1 MLRNYLLTTYRN
13 ILRRPGFSLINIS
26 GLAIGLAACLI
37 IMLYVFDEL
46 SFDRFHEKADRIY
59 RVTVHGKFG
68 GNEFHSTYTPAPF
81 AAALKQEF
89 PEVEHVT
96 RLLSG
101 NQHSIRA
108 GENTWIEDRF
118 LYADSSFFEVF
129 SFKLLEGNPGKAL
142 VEPRSIVLT
151 KSTAKRY
158 FGDEDPMGKTIIEN
172 NIHHYTVTGIVED
185 APANSHFKFNVVA
198 SFNSLAWHANTSWF
212 NQSAHTYMVLAPG
225 TNAGET
231 EQKLDPLLYRNIREQ
246 MKDFLGISLE
256 EFAESGQ
263 TYGYKL
269 QPMTRIHL
277 HSQLDGELEANG
289 NITYVYLFSI
299 IAVFILLIACINYM
313 NLSTA
318 RSSSRAKEVGIRKVL
333 GSSRGDLIRQFLGE
347 SVLFSLLAMILA
359 VFLIEISLPFFNQ
372 IANKQLSL
380 NFESSAVFLAIIPL
394 FVILT
399 GLIAGSYP
407 AFYLS
412 GYQPLQIIKG
422 HLFKGVTKSQ
432 LRSLLVLLQ
441 YSVSIIL
448 LVSTFVVYLQLAFI
462 QDKNMGYNKE
472 SVIVIKRVHGLGKD
486 LQVFKQNI
494 LQHPKVVNA
503 SYTRDLPGDDFSSNS
518 IGVSG
523 QPLEDVNLMMMMYA
537 DYDLIET
544 LGMEMIEGRWFSKE
558 YGTDSMA
565 VILNETAARAVGITD
580 FRQEKIIRHATPPNE
595 HFISPIIGI
604 VKDFHFESLHRG
616 IRPMAI
622 YLRNE
627 GWFNRMAVKL
637 KGTNYEESVNFLE
650 EQWNEMNTG
659 QPFEYTTLDA
669 NMEGFYENER
679 KTRVLYTIFSMLAL
693 VVASLGLFG
702 LAAYTTESRTK
713 EISIRK
719 VLGAG
724 ETGIVMMLSREFAKW
739 VLMANIIAWPLAWVL
754 MDNWL
759 SNFAYRIS
767 MPWEVFI
774 AASVIT
780 FFIALL
786 TVFYQSL
793 KAARTNP
800 SEALMYE

>member
-46 SFDRFHEKADRIY
+46 SFDRFHENADRIY

-101 NQHSIRA
+101 NQHSIRE

-129 SFKLLEGNPGKAL
+129 SFKLIEGNPGKAL

-172 NIHHYTVTGIVED
+172 NIHYYTVTGIVED

-225 TNAGET
+225 TNAAET

-269 QPMTRIHL
+269 QPMMKIHL

-462 QDKNMGYNKE
+462 QDKNMGYNKD

-650 EQWNEMNTG
+650 EQWDEMNTG

-693 VVASLGLFG
+693 FVASLGLFG

-800 SEALMYE
+800 SEALNYE